1 MQVSQQSGHLLF
13 VESACK
19 AGHHAATLQH
29 ILSDGL
35 VGYRDAAGE
44 GLLVEQPVQVGWNFL
59 QRQVVILIA
68 MGAAHIV
75 EILPFGLLWSERRL

>member
-1 MQVSQQSGHLLF
+1 MQ
-13 VESACK
+13 
-19 AGHHAATLQH
+19 
-29 ILSDGL
+29 I
-35 VGYRDAAGE
+35 
-44 GLLVEQPVQVGWNFL
+44 GWNLL